1 MYLWLA
7 ISTFNTG
14 KAVGSAGKEKS
25 PTSSSELPLPVS
37 LNSSNS
43 QPRTSQSQPCNLRR
57 ANTAGA
63 GMQSS
68 ARKGKQSSTKKRTE
82 KRSRSLPDSRSRLI
96 TEWFTPTQSHPDT
109 QQLDGGSQTVGGQ
122 AAHHPSPLRPTHSSC
137 SSLGIFS
144 GGAEEVTS
152 ALLSE
157 PG

>member
-1 MYLWLA
+1 
-7 ISTFNTG
+7 
-14 KAVGSAGKEKS
+14 
-25 PTSSSELPLPVS
+25 
-37 LNSSNS
+37 
-43 QPRTSQSQPCNLRR
+43 
-57 ANTAGA
+57 
-63 GMQSS
+63 MQSS

-82 KRSRSLPDSRSRLI
+82 KRSRSLPDSRSRLL

-109 QQLDGGSQTVGGQ
+109 QQLNGGSQTVGGQ